1 MVNSQVNKIFK
12 ILIFWLSKGKL
23 EENLGSIKKLV
34 RREKINE
41 HIQKNKSVNPTD
53 FNKFAEKNRKKEGV
67 SDTELWPIDK
77 LYKLLENEPGGFILI
92 FDIHSCLGIKIEQS
106 GEDVYTIK
114 YRDPFYSD
122 LRQIQYY
129 TKTKE
134 IIPNRSFKI
143 QWFGK
148 FEILRERNVN
158 PGLQSFTKFKYEL
171 HLPTN
176 HESIIQQD
184 TFHCGDICSYLA
196 TKSTV
201 TMFDN
206 QVILKD

>member
-1 MVNSQVNKIFK
+1 M
-12 ILIFWLSKGKL
+12 L

-34 RREKINE
+34 RRETINGR
-41 HIQKNKSVNPTD
+41 IQKKKSVNPTD
-53 FNKFAEKNRKKEGV
+53 FNKFAEKYRKKEGV

-92 FDIHSCLGIKIEQS
+92 FNIHSCLGIKIEQS
-106 GEDVYTIK
+106 SDDVYTII

-122 LRQIQYY
+122 LRQIQFN

-134 IIPNRSFKI
+134 IIPNRLFKF

-148 FEILRERNVN
+148 FKILRERNVN
-158 PGLQSFTKFKYEL
+158 PGLESFTKFKYEL
-171 HLPTN
+171 HLPAN

-184 TFHCGDICSYLA
+184 TYHCGDICSYLA
-196 TKSTV
+196 TKSIV

-206 QVILKD
+206 QVILRD